1 MMTSEQIEAYKGS
14 LNLMAKAL
22 REEWDIATKKG
33 PSQYASN
40 LNGRIKGIEFSL
52 VALNDAANDG

>member
-1 MMTSEQIEAYKGS
+1 MTSEQIEAYKGS

-22 REEWDIATKKG
+22 REEWGIATKKG
-33 PSQYASN
+33 ASQYASN